1 MDYNEIADL
10 IARSRKTTPSVVY
23 IDGAFESA
31 EFEGR
36 DFRAFGQGRF
46 WVLIGDYAAIE
57 PWLKLRRRA
66 IRSVYADIRARYSA
80 LPMLDLRRVD
90 ARVEPGA
97 IIRDGARIGKDCVI
111 MMGAVINIG
120 AVVGGRTMIDMNAVL
135 GARAVV
141 GRNCHIGA
149 GAVIA
154 GVLEPPSRKPVV
166 IRDNVLVGANAVV
179 LEGVTVGRGS
189 VVAAGAVVTRD
200 VPPGVVV
207 AGIPAQIVKRTADVA
222 KDKIALLPKLRGRRG
237 RGYGKKALMDAIRL
251 AEELVAIPSPTGEE
265 GKLAARLAELFD
277 QPPFDV
283 RRQSVG
289 PDRDNL
295 FIVAGEEAPRVIF
308 CTHMDTVPGE
318 VETRDDA
325 APALRPRRLRR
336 QGQHGGHDLRRLS
349 GWRIAAGSGSACSS
363 WSARRPTAS
372 APARPTPWAPVPAP
386 SSSES
391 RPATGSAWATR
402 GPCSSGFRSSA
413 GGPTPRCPTWAN
425 RR

>member
-10 IARSRKTTPSVVY
+10 IARSRKTTPSIVY
-23 IDGAFESA
+23 VDGAFESR
-31 EFEGR
+31 EFDGR
-36 DFRAFGQGRF
+36 DFMAFGQGRF
-46 WVLIGDYAAIE
+46 WVLIGDYAVIE

-66 IRSVYADIRARYSA
+66 IRSVHADIRARYSA

-135 GARAVV
+135 GARAVI

-207 AGIPAQIVKRTADVA
+207 AGIPAQIVKRTADVE
-222 KDKIALLPKLRGRRG
+222 KDKIAILPKLRGRRG
-237 RGYGKKALMDAIRL
+237 
-251 AEELVAIPSPTGEE
+251 
-265 GKLAARLAELFD
+265 
-277 QPPFDV
+277 
-283 RRQSVG
+283 
-289 PDRDNL
+289 
-295 FIVAGEEAPRVIF
+295 
-308 CTHMDTVPGE
+308 
-318 VETRDDA
+318 
-325 APALRPRRLRR
+325 
-336 QGQHGGHDLRRLS
+336 
-349 GWRIAAGSGSACSS
+349 
-363 WSARRPTAS
+363 
-372 APARPTPWAPVPAP
+372 
-386 SSSES
+386 
-391 RPATGSAWATR
+391 
-402 GPCSSGFRSSA
+402 
-413 GGPTPRCPTWAN
+413 
-425 RR
+425 